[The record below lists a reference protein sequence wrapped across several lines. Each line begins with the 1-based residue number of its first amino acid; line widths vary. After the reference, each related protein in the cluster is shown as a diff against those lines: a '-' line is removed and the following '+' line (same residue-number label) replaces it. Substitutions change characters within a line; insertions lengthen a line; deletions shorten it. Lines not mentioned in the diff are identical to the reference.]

1 MFKATAM
8 IKKYAF
14 LLSFLL
20 IGCTNSN
27 DSEGSFDMNSFP
39 QEWKLTGMS
48 GGLTNNILI
57 GNDMP
62 WQENITLE
70 EDGRFLKARQFE
82 EVRIEGAGS
91 FSFEEKEGETYLN
104 LEYDSETLLIES
116 CTGEKLNETLFMR
129 NTESL
134 TGGSAPCDGP
144 GLYYDR
150 IK

>member
-1 MFKATAM
+1 M

-144 GLYYDR
+144 GLFYDR